1 MVSGEKYGPKGQANA
16 PNGTKPKPNNVSNQK
31 PDFDINVGLSERPP
45 WFCSLCNTNATS
57 KQTLQLHAEGKKHR
71 AKARSFHAANQP
83 PKQMEETEKDS
94 VVKKEN
100 NEISVNGLAKPNM
113 SEPELI
119 PNNASLEATN
129 GDLKSSKKRKSE
141 SADKDGAGV
150 KNSGEM
156 CTELGTGEV
165 IQLEKPYTGKEIHRV
180 KKAKHS
186 LNENRNGKD
195 LSLEKEGKKIKWKKL
210 ITSVLKSNPD
220 GKLKFK
226 KLKSLV
232 LKSLNEAA
240 YKEDESQITNTLEK
254 KINSSSKFTV
264 DGKYVT
270 LIAKK

>member
-1 MVSGEKYGPKGQANA
+1 MS
-16 PNGTKPKPNNVSNQK
+16 
-31 PDFDINVGLSERPP
+31 
-45 WFCSLCNTNATS
+45 S
-57 KQTLQLHAEGKKHR
+57 KSR
-71 AKARSFHAANQP
+71 AFHAANQP
-83 PKQMEETEKDS
+83 PKQMEETEKES

-100 NEISVNGLAKPNM
+100 NEIAVNGLAKPNM

-141 SADKDGAGV
+141 SAHKDGAGV

-156 CTELGTGEV
+156 CTELG
-165 IQLEKPYTGKEIHRV
+165 
-180 KKAKHS
+180 S
-186 LNENRNGKD
+186 D

-220 GKLKFK
+220 GQLKFK
-226 KLKSLV
+226 KLKCLV
-232 LKSLNEAA
+232 LKSLNEAD
-240 YKEDESQITNTLEK
+240 YKEDERQITNTREK
-254 KINSSSKFTV
+254 KINSSSKFIV